1 MKQIFAGE
9 EFEKLADLL
18 EQGQFELLKPPS
30 GENAK
35 KPSDIRLVYMMND
48 TAESFFVFHNA
59 VMTGVYQP
67 DYEGELTAT
76 LDRTEEHSEK
86 ERQYILAVHQG
97 DTVCTLFFQDI
108 WMECDLYD
116 YGQIGHFWVEGY
128 EYLRQLEYKIAILR
142 DKREYLGEE
151 CCSKEEIRLSE
162 LSGFPP
168 SSYLFYP
175 AAPMAYVREKDE
187 PWKCSR
193 LAAEVVEEAAK
204 QVGDVWFRKV
214 VSLYKRYPIR
224 VLARYI
230 AWMLH
235 REARKNVT
243 DHLISQID
251 QAAAT
256 YPRRNFGAEKEKL
269 HQSLLE
275 KAKKRTSELEK
286 QGTQAKLF
294 REEPFAKGDDSPFKV
309 YVMQFEV
316 ENGNRRSTVEEIH

>member
-1 MKQIFAGE
+1 
-9 EFEKLADLL
+9 
-18 EQGQFELLKPPS
+18 
-30 GENAK
+30 
-35 KPSDIRLVYMMND
+35 
-48 TAESFFVFHNA
+48 
-59 VMTGVYQP
+59 
-67 DYEGELTAT
+67 
-76 LDRTEEHSEK
+76 
-86 ERQYILAVHQG
+86 
-97 DTVCTLFFQDI
+97 
-108 WMECDLYD
+108 
-116 YGQIGHFWVEGY
+116 
-128 EYLRQLEYKIAILR
+128 
-142 DKREYLGEE
+142 
-151 CCSKEEIRLSE
+151 
-162 LSGFPP
+162 
-168 SSYLFYP
+168 
-175 AAPMAYVREKDE
+175 MAYVREKDE

-235 REARKNVT
+235 REAHKNVT

-251 QAAAT
+251 QAAAA

-269 HQSLLE
+269 HQSLLG
-275 KAKKRTSELEK
+275 KAKKRTSELKK

-316 ENGNRRSTVEEIH
+316 KNGDRRSTVEEIH